1 MTRRAGRHHRL
12 ARFKRTR
19 VVHEMLGRIGVTVA
33 KFAIVIAQL
42 IVPDRVLAA
51 VQPPAELAAVLRLDR
66 AVAVGVARAGPWRA
80 HEVRAGTRG
89 DTREPTFV
97 QAREVNPRDPRAG
110 VLEPPGGGGDVLPE
124 VGTRGDVLVGVGAL
138 SLLKRPIARHR
149 RKLSGRVFAA
159 RFGFDDWGRDGRRDD
174 DDEAVGRVVRA
185 ASVELGGGAVERLGE
200 RRGSRGQPRGFA
212 AQRRIGTVGG
222 T

>member
-1 MTRRAGRHHRL
+1 
-12 ARFKRTR
+12 
-19 VVHEMLGRIGVTVA
+19 MLGRIGVTVA

-66 AVAVGVARAGPWRA
+66 AVAVGVARAGPRRS

-89 DTREPTFV
+89 DTREPTLV
-97 QAREVNPRDPRAG
+97 KAREVNPRDPRAG

-124 VGTRGDVLVGVGAL
+124 VGTRGDVLVCRVGAL

-159 RFGFDDWGRDGRRDD
+159 RFGFDDGGRDGRRDD

-185 ASVELGGGAVERLGE
+185 ASVELGGGAVERFGE